1 VSAGKEANM
10 AEQVTVKL
18 YAATIAGPSLLML
31 TDDYQ
36 WIRTAGTDT
45 EPYTSGVTVLRDDTD
60 AEEFEGVQADLPEL
74 LRHRDKLLALN
85 LPRVDVPEY
94 GLRDVHPVAALLT
107 IAEKLG
113 LTQAVA

>member
-1 VSAGKEANM
+1 VAEA
-10 AEQVTVKL
+10 VTVKCF
-18 YAATIAGPSLLML
+18 YKTIAGPTLLML
-31 TDDYQ
+31 TDDYH

-74 LRHRDKLLALN
+74 VRHRDKLLALD

-94 GLRDVHPVAALLT
+94 GLRDAHPMSALLT
-107 IAEKLG
+107 IAETLG